1 MTLNQ
6 LTVLFKLFRTFLS
19 FISSPPMG
27 DLPSSLPVDNQGLQ
41 QEWTNAQ
48 GRGQD
53 RSAPPQAT
61 TDGENADLNIDPSVY
76 VDDNPI
82 PLFSPMVDEL
92 QHNAF
97 CTLFD
102 LHSCPRV
109 QERFQ
114 PLDLTGIPF
123 QAWWSKMVVTRPLD
137 QWKRN

>member
-1 MTLNQ
+1 
-6 LTVLFKLFRTFLS
+6 
-19 FISSPPMG
+19 
-27 DLPSSLPVDNQGLQ
+27 
-41 QEWTNAQ
+41 
-48 GRGQD
+48 
-53 RSAPPQAT
+53 
-61 TDGENADLNIDPSVY
+61 
-76 VDDNPI
+76 
-82 PLFSPMVDEL
+82 MVDEL

-137 QWKRN
+137 QWKQKLQDIGTPSQQVEDADEYCLGMLFLHHIGFDGGYYETSLHQSPQSPD